1 MCTQKM
7 FFSLIPLGLM
17 TLSIFSCSN
26 NSNQKQIPID
36 STLNRLR
43 QTPDSLIS
51 IISVN
56 RTDLFYQVKKGELIS
71 DSIILKNTNMNDAIL
86 EQVNSSC
93 ECTTVNFKNKSVIKR
108 RDSLVVRFKI
118 ESNNLNSGF
127 NHRTINLLGNFYPFY
142 KNIHITILV
151 K

>member
-56 RTDLFYQVKKGELIS
+56 RTDLFYQVKK
-71 DSIILKNTNMNDAIL
+71 
-86 EQVNSSC
+86 V
-93 ECTTVNFKNKSVIKR
+93 
-108 RDSLVVRFKI
+108 
-118 ESNNLNSGF
+118 
-127 NHRTINLLGNFYPFY
+127 NLLA
-142 KNIHITILV
+142 IV
-151 K
+151 